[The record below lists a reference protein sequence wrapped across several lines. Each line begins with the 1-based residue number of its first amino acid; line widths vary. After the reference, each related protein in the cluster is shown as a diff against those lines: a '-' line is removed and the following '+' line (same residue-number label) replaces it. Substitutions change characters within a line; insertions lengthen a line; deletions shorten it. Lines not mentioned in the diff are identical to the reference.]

1 MRILLATDGSE
12 YSETAAKFLNRI
24 NWSPEDSIVVFHAIY
39 ALPFPEDMKFHFD
52 TLKTVKKDIAP
63 KILDSAVA
71 ILKPVQAVMS
81 VMINEFSPGE
91 CTPDQCI
98 INAAESSNVDLIAMG
113 ARGIQGMKSVFLGSV
128 TRLVTVHSPLPVLV
142 VKPAAKRPTG
152 SMKILFAVDGSGHS
166 RSVGEFLSSVPF
178 PDDAEVTVLHVIA
191 SGFSDIP
198 ERFATEIN
206 DRIKETVAETRAR
219 ELAESEGIVEQARQ
233 SLGKR
238 FRNISV
244 LSKVGDPSGEI
255 LRAAESLETDLIVAG
270 CRGPWGMKGM
280 MGSVSK
286 NILTHATCSVMIGK
300 TCGR

>member
-1 MRILLATDGSE
+1 
-12 YSETAAKFLNRI
+12 
-24 NWSPEDSIVVFHAIY
+24 
-39 ALPFPEDMKFHFD
+39 MKFHFD

-113 ARGIQGMKSVFLGSV
+113 ARGIQGMKSMFLGSV

-142 VKPAAKRPTG
+142 VKPAAKRSSG
-152 SMKILFAVDGSGHS
+152 SMKMLFAVDGSDHS
-166 RSVGEFLSSVPF
+166 RSVGKFLSSVPF
-178 PDDAEVTVLHVIA
+178 PDDAELTVLHVIA

-198 ERFATEIN
+198 ERFAAEIN
-206 DRIKETVAETRAR
+206 DRVKETVGETRAR
-219 ELAESEGIVEQARQ
+219 ELAESERIVEEARQ

-238 FRNISV
+238 FRNVSV
-244 LSKVGDPSGEI
+244 LSRVGDPSGEI
-255 LRAAESLETDLIVAG
+255 LRTAESLETDLIVAG
-270 CRGPWGMKGM
+270 CRGSRKMKGM

-286 NILTHATCSVMIGK
+286 NVLTHATCSVLIGK